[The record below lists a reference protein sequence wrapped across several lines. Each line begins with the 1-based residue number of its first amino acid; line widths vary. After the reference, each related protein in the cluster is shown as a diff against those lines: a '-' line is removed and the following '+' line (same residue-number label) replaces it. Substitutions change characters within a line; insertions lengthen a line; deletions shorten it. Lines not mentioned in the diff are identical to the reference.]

1 MERDAGF
8 KFNEMSAPLFTEGL
22 LPTKGISKSDIEFT
36 LNFDS
41 VTGEH
46 SGHFKYKEGNTWRI
60 LDKSISEANGKLSLF
75 LRVTENFIRRHIFRA
90 SFFLTYKSLTED
102 VPREFLLSMSEKSMK
117 TADEKDAKK
126 VAVNI
131 SRDYALDMVNKYAFE
146 YSPHEKAPI
155 VGGTWRNWGSIG
167 QVGFQFMHFPMSFV
181 NLQSEVLRNSK
192 DALLA
197 RQWSNPEMYTPLYFA
212 SIYMMA
218 AGLSGLFN
226 RDLTRF
232 VENDTV
238 ERFTDFYRVFLS
250 GDKKAKGRGWVG
262 PGVGDLVFL
271 TTLGE
276 LYKMPDNEFTR
287 YVVGY
292 NNAYSMTNKEKASR
306 LFSTFP
312 GVQIGKIIERDLPAI
327 ANGRATD
334 ILKNEFGIYPKPW
347 TKKLQNWMLG
357 THEKFKGAWKP
368 KKLGWKAAPLK
379 DKTKTEAAAELD
391 RLYRAMGI

>member
-1 MERDAGF
+1 MPNNIIWNDTCVDCKGYPGG
-8 KFNEMSAPLFTEGL
+8 NGSNHLNYGNVGDNTGYCPEGL
-22 LPTKGISKSDIEFT
+22 WGDAQNLSPTSRMFPNS
-36 LNFDS
+36 
-41 VTGEH
+41 
-46 SGHFKYKEGNTWRI
+46 
-60 LDKSISEANGKLSLF
+60 LS
-75 LRVTENFIRRHIFRA
+75 TSTDDN
-90 SFFLTYKSLTED
+90 
-102 VPREFLLSMSEKSMK
+102 
-117 TADEKDAKK
+117 
-126 VAVNI
+126 
-131 SRDYALDMVNKYAFE
+131 YAFE